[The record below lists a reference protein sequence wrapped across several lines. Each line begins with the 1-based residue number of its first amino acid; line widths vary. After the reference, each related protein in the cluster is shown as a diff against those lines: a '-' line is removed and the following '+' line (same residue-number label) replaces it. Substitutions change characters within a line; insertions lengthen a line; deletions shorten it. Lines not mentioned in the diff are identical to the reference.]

1 MCDLSRGYLNILTK
15 NFEEKTAG
23 AAQSA
28 KTAEKRICAKLI
40 RRYYGEKTGGYA
52 ERKAVENALLKI
64 ECGKAAVKGE
74 YDGIFSYFFENG
86 RRNVNSVAIERW
98 FSPSSVYRRLD
109 FFCETVK
116 KELGEM
122 KKYTAVTVLR
132 Y

>member
-1 MCDLSRGYLNILTK
+1 MTK

-23 AAQSA
+23 AALSA
-28 KTAEKRICAKLI
+28 KDAEKRTCVKLI
-40 RRYYGEKTGGYA
+40 RKYYGEKTGGYA
-52 ERKAVENALLKI
+52 ERKAVENAVLKI
-64 ECGKAAVKGE
+64 ECGKGAVKGE
-74 YDGIFSYFFENG
+74 IDGIFAYLFENG

-109 FFCETVK
+109 VFCVTVK
-116 KELGEM
+116 KELGEI